1 MSHRYFIDPNGEYI
15 ELMYDGPTPTGS
27 TPVPRREAEWFD
39 LVDGAWVIN
48 QTRHDEAAAEIIRSL
63 RDKKLRVVDK
73 IVSNPLRW
81 AEMAVDKQKDWSQY
95 RTDLLNVPQ
104 QFGFPNSITWP
115 VKPEQDR
122 P

>member
-1 MSHRYFIDPNGEYI
+1 MSHRYFIDANGEYI

-48 QTRHDEAAAEIIRSL
+48 QSRHNEAAAKTIRGL

-81 AEMAVDKQKDWSQY
+81 AEMAVAKQAEWSQY
-95 RTDLLNVPQ
+95 RTDLLDVPQ
-104 QFGFPNSITWP
+104 QSGFPHIITWP
-115 VKPEQDR
+115 VEPTES
-122 P
+122 